1 MNAVA
6 KLQSGCTRGRDRDVQ
21 PYRVLR
27 DRLPSRFAPIRWP
40 HNDRRTPHRHVPRRR
55 SWGCDGVTEPL
66 RIGVVGA
73 TE

>member
-1 MNAVA
+1 VA
-6 KLQSGCTRGRDRDVQ
+6 G
-21 PYRVLR
+21 P
-27 DRLPSRFAPIRWP
+27 LPSRFAPIRWP
-40 HNDRRTPHRHVPRRR
+40 HNDRRTPQRHLPRRR